1 MSGHSKW
8 ANIKHKKGIADAKKG
23 VVFTKIA
30 RELTV
35 AARQGS
41 SGDPAENP
49 KLRLAMDKARQANM
63 PSDNMDRAIKK
74 GLGTGEDDTNLEETL
89 YEGYSPGGAAILLHA
104 LTDNRNRTAG
114 EIRKAFEV
122 YGGNLGST
130 GCVAWMFQRRG
141 LFTIRKEGTDEDRIF
156 EIALEAGADDVE
168 ELEEMFQVISAVDTF
183 QSVSDAFV
191 EAGIDTEVAEIAQ
204 VAAST
209 VELDVSNGRRVLNL
223 LETLEDQDDVQTVTA
238 NFSLSDE
245 VLAEVTG

>member
-1 MSGHSKW
+1 MAGHSHW
-8 ANIKHKKGIADAKKG
+8 AGIKHKKGIADKKRG
-23 VVFTKIA
+23 KLFGKLSRAII
-30 RELTV
+30 V
-35 AARQGS
+35 AAQQGG
-41 SGDPAENP
+41 GDPEMNLPLRYAIERARKASMPRENI
-49 KLRLAMDKARQANM
+49 
-63 PSDNMDRAIKK
+63 DRAVQK
-74 GLGTGEDDTNLEETL
+74 GCGESEGLQFVEIV
-89 YEGYSPGGAAILLHA
+89 YEGYGAGGVAVLCEA